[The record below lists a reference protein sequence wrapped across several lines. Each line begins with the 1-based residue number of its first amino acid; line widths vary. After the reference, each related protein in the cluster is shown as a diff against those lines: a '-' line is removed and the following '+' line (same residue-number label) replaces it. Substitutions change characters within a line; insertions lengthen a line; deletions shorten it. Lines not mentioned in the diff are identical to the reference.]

1 VEELRRIIGEED
13 ETMTPQIPT
22 FEQYCQSLDAKA
34 LSESNSSP
42 LEMYLHT
49 VQLESTKYFTECAKK
64 VWQEISKDFTSIVTR
79 EFRVDQFTKK
89 NIPALFQQF
98 EAIKDD
104 LDSITAKEIEAKLNQ
119 VFELSGLEKLEI

>member
-1 VEELRRIIGEED
+1 
-13 ETMTPQIPT
+13 
-22 FEQYCQSLDAKA
+22 
-34 LSESNSSP
+34 
-42 LEMYLHT
+42 
-49 VQLESTKYFTECAKK
+49 